1 MKQNTQ
7 QEISHLH
14 EQLVHIA
21 QQCSRTANSPYTADD
36 LRKIQNKL
44 HHIDEK
50 YLDCVLHN
58 PSEQTS
64 EGRLEDPF
72 EVPGEAQLAN
82 EISIVHDAITAMLRN
97 LE

>member
-1 MKQNTQ
+1 MKHSTQ
-7 QEISHLH
+7 QEIAHLH

-21 QQCSRTANSPYTADD
+21 QQCSRTANAQYSADD
-36 LRKIQNKL
+36 IRKLQNKL

-58 PSEQTS
+58 PAEQQS
-64 EGRLEDPF
+64 SGELEDPY

-97 LE
+97 IE